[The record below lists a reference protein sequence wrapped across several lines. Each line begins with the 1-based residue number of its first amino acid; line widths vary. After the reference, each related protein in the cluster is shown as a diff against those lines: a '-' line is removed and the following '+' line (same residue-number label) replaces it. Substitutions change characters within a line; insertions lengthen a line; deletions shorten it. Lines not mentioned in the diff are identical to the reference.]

1 MDELSLLARALPD
14 APPPSAEVVEKAR
27 ARLAAAQHKPVRSG
41 RADRRGLAWGWAL
54 GAATATVAV
63 VMAVVTLASNGTAV
77 PPPVLVPAGANDAL
91 LRLADQVA
99 KLPDEDGDY
108 WRRPLLNNGLMRVRA
123 GGETFNV
130 LSSSRIDLWQP
141 RDPGDPVQV
150 EQRQQFVRPA
160 TEADERAWQA
170 AGSPRTVQRVCA
182 PGTRAGD
189 CAKVRLRAK
198 PSQCMYTRAA
208 EPGGVL
214 GDSRLAELTLADLA
228 ALPGDAEQ
236 LREKLRTYWKARQD
250 GPSKDSFEE
259 FLSTSSALL
268 ELPVQPSVRAAALR
282 LLAGLPTTKVLG
294 SITDP
299 LGRPGIEV
307 TFMKSEGF
315 VRQFGTGDEVAE
327 RYSTILDPRTGT
339 VLTAN
344 AAIAVESSAGLAK
357 GTFINYQAW
366 APESG
371 WTGERP
377 ERPHGCRPSDRP
389 LP

>member
-1 MDELSLLARALPD
+1 MGLGSGHGHGRRRHGRRHAG
-14 APPPSAEVVEKAR
+14 VER
-27 ARLAAAQHKPVRSG
+27 
-41 RADRRGLAWGWAL
+41 DRR
-54 GAATATVAV
+54 
-63 VMAVVTLASNGTAV
+63 

-377 ERPHGCRPSDRP
+377 ERPHGCLAQRPPAPVTGRP
-389 LP
+389 GQPRSPPSL